1 MLAGARAVRRID
13 QQMLLRLGITCYMPV
28 LVTCDGEIV
37 GVITPEWDRQFVDV
51 PCEMGQQVL
60 LHSDMPYLLYSAEES
75 EEL

>member
-1 MLAGARAVRRID
+1 
-13 QQMLLRLGITCYMPV
+13 MPV

-75 EEL
+75 EEA